1 MSFISDAFKHKQW
14 RKLVLFAVVVAI
26 LVTAAVRIG
35 QSFMRADKAKPTA
48 VTQMQLK
55 QTEVITMAAGS
66 FAQTLP
72 LSGALN
78 PYTQATVSARASGEV
93 AQVLVREGQSV
104 TKNQV
109 LAILNDTNYRAQ
121 LDQAVASEQSATAS
135 LKLAQQDY
143 ANNLQLVKEGFISKI
158 GLQKV
163 EVTLESARAQLQN
176 ATQAKIMA
184 QRALSEISIKAPV
197 SGVVATRNLREG
209 ESAAIGSP
217 MFSIVN
223 VDAFELQA
231 PISAEQIGSIAQGQT
246 VQLNSTGVAE
256 PFTGV
261 VERINP
267 AATNGSRSYVAY
279 IRVDNST
286 GTLKAGMFAQG
297 QIVITARDGVLAVPA
312 TALHTR
318 DKTQFVYVVKDNAL
332 AEQEVVTGARASD
345 AIDALVETTSGLNAG
360 DVVVRMDLGQL
371 KVGTQVVLLDADG
384 LAPEAAKKDVK
395 AKTWWQKLTGL
406 FSS

>member
-395 AKTWWQKLTGL
+395 TKTWWQKLTGL

>member
-197 SGVVATRNLREG
+197 SGVVASRNLREG

-267 AATNGSRSYVAY
+267 AVTNGSRSYVAY

-286 GTLKAGMFAQG
+286 GKLKAGMFAQG